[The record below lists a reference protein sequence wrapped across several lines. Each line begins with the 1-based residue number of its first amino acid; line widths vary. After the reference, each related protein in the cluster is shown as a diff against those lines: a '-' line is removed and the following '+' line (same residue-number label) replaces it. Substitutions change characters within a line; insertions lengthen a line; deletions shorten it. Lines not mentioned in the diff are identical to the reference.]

1 MTPRYPGRRGDTPLT
16 SRPSRLK
23 SMAGDADMRR
33 MAHKNDRRTPEP
45 LLYSPAQLRGRS
57 RICLRRRR
65 DKVRF
70 AAHLGAAAG
79 LVGLSAW
86 WVIPVHSFAGPVLM
100 TLTPSHGVHV
110 GDLPTVPFL

>member
-1 MTPRYPGRRGDTPLT
+1 
-16 SRPSRLK
+16 
-23 SMAGDADMRR
+23 
-33 MAHKNDRRTPEP
+33 MAHQSERRTPEP

-57 RICLRRRR
+57 RIYLRRRR
-65 DKVRF
+65 DKLRF
-70 AAHLGAAAG
+70 AAHLSAAAG

-110 GDLPTVPFL
+110 GDLPSVGFLVAAAWSVVAAVHTLEIGPRNLQPRGVGE